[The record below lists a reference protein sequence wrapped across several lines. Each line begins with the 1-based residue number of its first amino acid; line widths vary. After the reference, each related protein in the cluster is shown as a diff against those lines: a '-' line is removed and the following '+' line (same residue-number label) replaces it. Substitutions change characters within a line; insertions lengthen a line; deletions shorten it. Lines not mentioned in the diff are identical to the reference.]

1 MSPSFKLTPATITV
15 SNDSESFPR
24 VLLLNAVYY
33 QSLGALHASIVPL
46 FSWGSGDDS
55 WSTARQCS
63 AQIAYDQACSFSEL
77 IKAVLSTYIRTSAIP
92 TFVAY
97 AAYSGCAV
105 QIPFMWCSNTVV
117 RERINAN
124 VRANIKMIQNVA
136 AYWKFA
142 ALLVTNHPFENING
156 Y

>member
-1 MSPSFKLTPATITV
+1 
-15 SNDSESFPR
+15 
-24 VLLLNAVYY
+24 
-33 QSLGALHASIVPL
+33 
-46 FSWGSGDDS
+46 
-55 WSTARQCS
+55 
-63 AQIAYDQACSFSEL
+63 L

-105 QIPFMWCSNTVV
+105 QIPFMWCSNAAV

-142 ALLVTNHPFENING
+142 ALLVTKYPLTNMNELLTV
-156 Y
+156 